1 MLVLLVV
8 ACRHREVSW
17 VVEHITL
24 LRVDIHFHVRYR
36 ETGSFLY
43 LVRHFGDRVAFLFG
57 FIGLQAL
64 REFNIRV

>member
-8 ACRHREVSW
+8 ACRHREVSR
-17 VVEHITL
+17 VVEHIAFL
-24 LRVDIHFHVRYR
+24 GVNIHFHVRYR

-43 LVRHFGDRVAFLFG
+43 LVRHFGDRVAFLLG
-57 FIGLQAL
+57 LIGLQAL